1 MFSTRSFLEAQRE
14 EKASGT
20 VCNLGE
26 YPPIKIN
33 FLSFIFELR
42 GVKYFADVNYTCP
55 VDNCIKYVRVE
66 LSRDEF
72 ILLDE
77 NKNITIKL
85 MICREYVY
93 GIASPSFSILVGI
106 E

>member
-1 MFSTRSFLEAQRE
+1 MFFTKSFLVAQRE
-14 EKASGT
+14 EQVSGI
-20 VCNLGE
+20 VYNLGE

-42 GVKYFADVNYTCP
+42 GVKYFANVEYRCP
-55 VDNCIKYVRVE
+55 VNNATKHVRVE
-66 LSRDEF
+66 LSRDRF

-77 NKNITIKL
+77 GAEIVVKL
-85 MICREYVY
+85 KICVEYVY
-93 GIASPSFSILVGI
+93 GIASPSFSTPIGI

>member
-1 MFSTRSFLEAQRE
+1 MFFTRSFLETQRE
-14 EKASGT
+14 VQVSGT
-20 VCNLGE
+20 VYNLGE
-26 YPPIKIN
+26 YSPIKIK

-55 VDNCIKYVRVE
+55 VYNCIKHVRVK

-85 MICREYVY
+85 RVCREYVY
-93 GIASPSFSILVGI
+93 GIASTSFSIPVGI